1 MRGLRRATGWITLLM
16 GLLSASSSVAM
27 RPAHE
32 SLERVLARA
41 SAAIVA
47 DIGSVEERSDRQIYR
62 ELVFAA
68 TPVEILFG
76 EGYAAPLLD
85 CRYEQ
90 GLVHRRGD
98 LVVAPL
104 ISGSGME
111 FDIKSGDRVILLIAG
126 DGTRAG
132 TCQVLRIEP
141 LDRGDAIK
149 QLAAARSRDTGK
161 Q

>member
-1 MRGLRRATGWITLLM
+1 MRGLRRATGWMTLLM

-32 SLERVLARA
+32 SLERVLARTG
-41 SAAIVA
+41 AAIVA
-47 DIGSVEERSDRQIYR
+47 DIGSVEERSDHQIYR

-68 TPVEILFG
+68 TPVETLFG
-76 EGYAAPLLD
+76 EGFAAPLLD

-111 FDIKSGDRVILLIAG
+111 FGIKTGDRLILLLAA
-126 DGTRAG
+126 DTNAPSA
-132 TCQVLRIEP
+132 CKVLRIEP
-141 LDRGDAIK
+141 LERRKAIK
-149 QLAAARSRDTGK
+149 QPSVRR
-161 Q
+161 

>member
-1 MRGLRRATGWITLLM
+1 MRGLRRATGWMTLLI

-41 SAAIVA
+41 GAAIVA
-47 DIGSVEERSDRQIYR
+47 DIGSVGERSDRQIYR

-68 TPVEILFG
+68 TPVETLFG
-76 EGYAAPLLD
+76 EGFAAPLLD

-98 LVVAPL
+98 RVVAPL

-111 FDIKSGDRVILLIAG
+111 FGIKTGDRLILLLAA
-126 DGTRAG
+126 DTNAPSA
-132 TCQVLRIEP
+132 CKVLRIEP
-141 LDRGDAIK
+141 LERRKAIK
-149 QLAAARSRDTGK
+149 QSSVR
-161 Q
+161 